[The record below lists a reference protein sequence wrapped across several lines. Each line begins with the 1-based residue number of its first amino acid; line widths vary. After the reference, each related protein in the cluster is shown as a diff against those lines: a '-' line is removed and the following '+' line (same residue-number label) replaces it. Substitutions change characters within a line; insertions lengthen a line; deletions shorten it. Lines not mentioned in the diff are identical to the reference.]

1 MKIILS
7 YILFLSIALSS
18 CVQNKGANN
27 VVKAIVE
34 KTVDNHSYS
43 NHSEIRTKHLH
54 LELEVNFENKTIYGV
69 ARHEMDKHNADLAIF
84 DMKGL
89 KIKKVTLGKG
99 KETPTDYTIGKHD
112 DLLGSPLSIKVDPTT
127 KYINIYYQTSEE
139 SEALDWL
146 SAEQTSGKKHPF
158 LYTQGQAILTRTW
171 IPLQDSPMNR
181 ITYSADVK
189 VPSELLAI
197 MSATNPQT
205 KNSKG
210 EYHFKM
216 EQKIPSYLIALAVGA
231 LTYTKLGKICG
242 VYSEPELAA
251 ACKYEFSDLPK
262 MITAA
267 ESIYGP
273 YQWEQYDII
282 MLPYSF
288 PFGGMENPRLT
299 FANPTLLAG
308 DKSLVSVVA
317 HELAHSWSGNL
328 VTNATW
334 NDFWLNEGFTVYFEN
349 RIMEKIEGKKIA
361 DILAE
366 IEYQDLL
373 VALDDIENSDHPEDT
388 ELKLQLDHRNPD
400 DGMTD
405 IAYVKGAFFLRT
417 LEQAVGRKK
426 LDAFLT
432 NYFNDHAFK
441 SITTED
447 FVADLKNKLLFPNK
461 IDFDVEGW
469 IYKPGIPDN
478 HVKIHSSRLEQ
489 MTLLAE
495 QVNNGENIFIG
506 AFKKAKREDYITQ
519 EWQTFVRGL
528 SGSVSAE
535 TLAKLDN
542 QFQFSAE
549 SNPGIKSDWFKLS
562 VRNGYKGALPEM
574 EKYLIKIGRR
584 WYIEGIYKELMNS
597 KNKEY
602 HKFARETFE
611 KAKNGY
617 HAVTK
622 NTIKDIV
629 NPESRQA
636 R

>member
-1 MKIILS
+1 MKFIA
-7 YILFLSIALSS
+7 FLSIAVLLLSCS
-18 CVQNKGANN
+18 SVENKKDG
-27 VVKAIVE
+27 KTLPLTEDIV
-34 KTVDNHSYS
+34 DHHSYS
-43 NHSEIRTKHLH
+43 NHFDVKTKHLH
-54 LELEVNFENKTIYGV
+54 LDLEVNFENQTIYGV
-69 ARHEMDKHNADLAIF
+69 ARHEMDEHNSETAIF

-99 KETPTDYTIGKHD
+99 NEESTDYTIGKHN
-112 DLLGSPLSIKVDPTT
+112 DLLGSPLSVKINPDT

-146 SAEQTSGKKHPF
+146 SPEQTTGKKFPF

-171 IPLQDSPMNR
+171 IPLQDTPMNR
-181 ITYSADVK
+181 FTYSADVN
-189 VPSELLAI
+189 VPSDLLAI
-197 MSATNPQT
+197 MSAANPQV
-205 KNSKG
+205 KNRTG
-210 EYHFKM
+210 QYHFEM
-216 EQKIPSYLIALAVGA
+216 DQKIPSYLIALAVGD
-231 LTYTKLGKICG
+231 LTYNKLGNICG

-262 MITAA
+262 MIKAA

-273 YQWEQYDII
+273 YQWKQYDLI

-366 IEYQDLL
+366 IEYQDL
-373 VALDDIENSDHPEDT
+373 VIALEDIENSDHPEDT

-405 IAYVKGAFFLRT
+405 IAYIKGAFFLRT
-417 LEQAVGRKK
+417 LEETVGRKK
-426 LDAFLT
+426 LDVFLN
-432 NYFNDHAFK
+432 NYFKEHAFE
-441 SITTED
+441 SITTEE

-461 IDFDVEGW
+461 VDFDVEGW
-469 IYKPGIPDN
+469 IYKPGIPED
-478 HVKIHSSRLEQ
+478 HVQIHSNRLAK
-489 MTLLAE
+489 MTELAE
-495 QVNNGENIFIG
+495 KVNNGEDI
-506 AFKKAKREDYITQ
+506 FKKEFRKTKREDFITQ

-528 SGSVSAE
+528 DKNVSPE
-535 TLAKLDN
+535 TLEKLDN
-542 QFQFSAE
+542 QFHFSAE
-549 SNPGIKSDWFKLS
+549 ANPGIKSDWFKLS
-562 VRNGYKGALPEM
+562 VRNGYIGARPEM

-584 WYIEGIYKELMNS
+584 WYIEGIYQALMDSADNDNKAFA
-597 KNKEY
+597 KNT
-602 HKFARETFE
+602 FA
-611 KAKNGY
+611 KAKDGY
-617 HAVTK
+617 HAVTR
-622 NTIKDIV
+622 NTIKEIV
-629 NPESRQA
+629 SK
-636 R
+636 

>member
-1 MKIILS
+1 MKFLA
-7 YILFLSIALSS
+7 FLSILAILFS
-18 CVQNKGANN
+18 CTPLEENKENDA
-27 VVKAIVE
+27 VVPMKDVI
-34 KTVDNHSYS
+34 DSHSYS
-43 NHSEIRTKHLH
+43 NHLDIKTKHLH
-54 LELEVNFENKTIYGV
+54 LELEVNFENQTIYGV
-69 ARHEMDKHNADLAIF
+69 ARHEMDKHASDVAIF

-99 KETPTDYTIGKHD
+99 DEIPTDYTIGKHD
-112 DLLGSPLSIKVDPTT
+112 KLLGSPLSVKITPET

-181 ITYSADVK
+181 ITYSANVK
-189 VPSELLAI
+189 VPKELLAV
-197 MSATNPQT
+197 MSATNPQK
-205 KNSKG
+205 KNNTG
-210 EYHFKM
+210 EYNFKM
-216 EQKIPSYLIALAVGA
+216 KQKIPSYLIALAVGD

-262 MITAA
+262 MITVA

-273 YQWEQYDII
+273 YQWEQYDVI

-308 DKSLVSVVA
+308 DKSLVSVIA

-349 RIMEKIEGKKIA
+349 RIMEKIEGKAIA
-361 DILAE
+361 DILGE
-366 IEYQDLL
+366 VEYQDLV
-373 VALDDIENSDHPEDT
+373 VALNDIENSEHPEDT
-388 ELKLQLDHRNPD
+388 ELKLQLEHRNPD

-405 IAYVKGAFFLRT
+405 IAYIKGAFFLRT
-417 LEQAVGRKK
+417 LEQTVGRKK
-426 LDAFLT
+426 LDVFLN
-432 NYFNDHAFK
+432 NYFKDHAFQ

-461 IDFDVEGW
+461 IEFDVEDW
-469 IYKPGIPDN
+469 IYKPGIPED
-478 HVKIHSSRLEQ
+478 HFQIHSERLAK
-489 MTLLAE
+489 MTELAE
-495 QVNNGENIFIG
+495 KVNNGEDIFKG
-506 AFKKAKREDYITQ
+506 AFKKTKREDFITQ

-528 SGSVSAE
+528 NGNVSPE
-535 TLAKLDN
+535 TLEKLDN
-542 QFQFSAE
+542 QFHFSAE
-549 SNPGIKSDWFKLS
+549 ANPGIKSDWFKLA
-562 VRNGYKGALPEM
+562 VRNGYTGARPEM

-584 WYIEGIYKELMNS
+584 WYIEGIYQALMDS
-597 KNKEY
+597 KNKEN
-602 HKFARETFE
+602 HAFAKATFQ
-611 KAKNGY
+611 KAKSGY
-617 HAVTK
+617 HAVTR
-622 NTIKDIV
+622 NTIGGIV
-629 NPESRQA
+629 MQ
-636 R
+636 